1 MADKLDK
8 VIADY
13 VNGRIDAKIKSIESR
28 YLYRQ
33 KVDNLGIRT
42 SYSGGSEQESYVIN
56 KEELENRS
64 PKSPVISDMPRGG
77 QKRPD
82 SAYENLVNI
91 ISQTYQI
98 EQCVDRCEPQA
109 CIVLRQKYFSETE
122 YPQWKLAELAG
133 YSRSR
138 YNDFLRQALLQ
149 FATAYRII

>member
-1 MADKLDK
+1 MDGLGLKKSEEEVSKAIEKKKKILTRYKALKLREK
-8 VIADY
+8 
-13 VNGRIDAKIKSIESR
+13 
-28 YLYRQ
+28 
-33 KVDNLGIRT
+33 
-42 SYSGGSEQESYVIN
+42 
-56 KEELENRS
+56 LENRS

-82 SAYENLVNI
+82 SAYENLVTI

-109 CIVLRQKYFSETE
+109 CIVLKQKYFSETE

-133 YSRSR
+133 YSISR
-138 YNDFLRQALLQ
+138 YNDFLRLALLQ

>member
-56 KEELENRS
+56 KEELENDAEFS
-64 PKSPVISDMPRGG
+64 SLKEVEYIFSMW
-77 QKRPD
+77 
-82 SAYENLVNI
+82 YEPLRDIEKEVVKLKLSGYTGLPWYRVMI
-91 ISQTYQI
+91 ELDIKDIEISQKQAKRIFYQFKKDI
-98 EQCVDRCEPQA
+98 EPF
-109 CIVLRQKYFSETE
+109 ILHS
-122 YPQWKLAELAG
+122 L
-133 YSRSR
+133 
-138 YNDFLRQALLQ
+138 N
-149 FATAYRII
+149 

>member
-56 KEELENRS
+56 KEELENDAEFGRLKEVEYIFS
-64 PKSPVISDMPRGG
+64 MW
-77 QKRPD
+77 
-82 SAYENLVNI
+82 YEPLRDIEKEVVKLKLSGYTGLPWYRVMMELDLKDI
-91 ISQTYQI
+91 DISQKQAKRIFYQI
-98 EQCVDRCEPQA
+98 KKDIEPFILH
-109 CIVLRQKYFSETE
+109 C
-122 YPQWKLAELAG
+122 
-133 YSRSR
+133 
-138 YNDFLRQALLQ
+138 
-149 FATAYRII
+149 

>member
-56 KEELENRS
+56 KEELENDAEFGRLKEVNYIFS
-64 PKSPVISDMPRGG
+64 MWYEPLRNIEKEVIKLKLSGYTGLPWYRVMIELDI
-77 QKRPD
+77 KD
-82 SAYENLVNI
+82 IE
-91 ISQTYQI
+91 ISQKQAKRIFYQFKKDI
-98 EQCVDRCEPQA
+98 EPFILHC
-109 CIVLRQKYFSETE
+109 L
-122 YPQWKLAELAG
+122 
-133 YSRSR
+133 
-138 YNDFLRQALLQ
+138 N
-149 FATAYRII
+149 